1 MKPSFHERV
10 WDLQQRKQ
18 GAERLKNRLEWE
30 RIGLKL
36 QLNSTFGKLSVP
48 IVTDFKFDPLFVR
61 QQLRIRETRQLQREF
76 RPF

>member
-1 MKPSFHERV
+1 MKPSFHERI

-18 GAERLKNRLEWE
+18 GAERLNNLLEWE